1 MIAFNI
7 QVCIFFFFFFV
18 CHHLVC
24 FLPGAAV
31 KFQGWNVLTVAVTF
45 IYSIPRLM

>member
-1 MIAFNI
+1 MIAFNM
-7 QVCIFFFFFFV
+7 QVCLFFFFFV

-31 KFQGWNVLTVAVTF
+31 KFQCWNVLTVAVTF